1 MRLAVI
7 VPCYNE
13 EAAIANVV
21 KDFRKHLPEAPVYV
35 YDNNSTDKTKEVAQ
49 AAGAIVRQELLRG
62 KGNVLRRMFADVE
75 ADAYVLVDGD
85 ATYDASIVRR
95 MIELLQTENLDMVV
109 AARDAVDA
117 KAAYRNGHQLGN
129 RVLTGTVAWLFG
141 DRFDDMLS
149 GYRVF
154 SRRFVRSF
162 PALATGFETETELT
176 VHALTLRMPIA
187 EVRAPYFDRP
197 EGSESKLKTYRDG
210 MRILITIANLL
221 RRERPVLFF
230 GTLGGVLALLAVIL
244 SIPVFNTYVH
254 TGLVPRFPTA
264 ILASALMILAVL
276 LIAVGLILENVA
288 IARREAKRLA
298 YIQYES
304 PSETVMRLGGAITA
318 HEI

>member
-13 EAAIANVV
+13 EAAIADVV
-21 KDFRKHLPEAPVYV
+21 RGFQRHLPEAPIYV
-35 YDNNSTDKTKEVAQ
+35 YDNNSTDKTQEVAR
-49 AAGAIVRQELLRG
+49 AAGAIVRREPLRG

-75 ADAYVLVDGD
+75 ADAYILVDGD
-85 ATYDASIVRR
+85 ATYDPTIARAMV
-95 MIELLQTENLDMVV
+95 ELLQSENLDMVV

-117 KAAYRNGHQLGN
+117 KAAYRSGHQLGN
-129 RVLTGTVAWLFG
+129 RVLTGAVAWLFG

-197 EGSESKLKTYRDG
+197 AGSVSKLKTYRDG
-210 MRILITIANLL
+210 VRILVTIGNLL

-244 SIPVFNTYVH
+244 SVPLFKTYME

-264 ILASALMILAVL
+264 ILAAAMMILAVL
-276 LIAVGLILENVA
+276 LMTVGLILENVA

-298 YIQYES
+298 YLQYES
-304 PSETVMRLGGAITA
+304 PGETARRDGVSGQAA
-318 HEI
+318 A